1 MIKVLFYLFI
11 IIQSSTYSI
20 NYVFAKTTFKGGII
34 TSSKSLSTTKPKIR
48 KDLIF
53 DLNKFED
60 SHLDKIIT
68 KKEAIRLERRIGIG
82 APVDRIKLHIGKTR
96 RQAINDIILNLNK
109 YKDNIKWPLST
120 KDAIPTSFMQS
131 GIKAHRIN

>member
-1 MIKVLFYLFI
+1 MIKSLLYLSVIIHLFI
-11 IIQSSTYSI
+11 YSI

-34 TSSKSLSTTKPKIR
+34 TTSKSLPTSKPKIR

-53 DLNKFED
+53 NLKNFDE

-82 APVDRIKLHIGKTR
+82 APVDRIKLHMGKTR
-96 RQAINDIILNLNK
+96 RQAINDIILILK
-109 YKDNIKWPLST
+109 YFS
-120 KDAIPTSFMQS
+120 
-131 GIKAHRIN
+131 